1 MSNSANFDVEQLDK
15 AEIEISDSVGVLR
28 GLASDYSKKCLQ
40 LRKKREQQQ
49 SDVQRFAAVLD
60 LMSRPAKER
69 STDVSPPNDTH
80 MNDESA
86 LRVARELV
94 TTFKTWQVRSL
105 KNREKQINT
114 IRSSY
119 RRVKQSVISLLTE
132 DHATADSAL
141 DGTNPLISPDHRK
154 TNMSSKDKENNNDD
168 TLSFGMEGVAL
179 HRAREEALQWRRTAD
194 NLHAELSKLRRT
206 QREFQEEEE
215 GAGIQAT
222 NAHRLAAVNWRNKCQ
237 ELQEQL
243 FNSEEA
249 GRKYSFE
256 KEMDA
261 HRTARCEGLEQEVLK
276 LRESLKLHQEEIEEL
291 REQDNQKDVL
301 EATKI
306 KFENDANKTKKQ
318 LEATIVELKQSS
330 KEDLDILRSSLSL
343 ERDNMEREMISMV
356 KSEQER
362 NDEILLFKDENLK
375 LKNIIE
381 TTKLQFLEKEKEMVE
396 MHACTLREKESESLH
411 RDTEASVKRA
421 ALEHALKRTRITQSN
436 AAANMLATS
445 RKKNMKT
452 CLEKWKVETLRQKR
466 ISMMLGCILLDKCSN
481 HCDYS
486 SLLYV
491 RRRQRARQNVGFAT
505 WLRNS
510 TT

>member
-1 MSNSANFDVEQLDK
+1 
-15 AEIEISDSVGVLR
+15 
-28 GLASDYSKKCLQ
+28 
-40 LRKKREQQQ
+40 
-49 SDVQRFAAVLD
+49 
-60 LMSRPAKER
+60 
-69 STDVSPPNDTH
+69 
-80 MNDESA
+80 
-86 LRVARELV
+86 
-94 TTFKTWQVRSL
+94 
-105 KNREKQINT
+105 
-114 IRSSY
+114 
-119 RRVKQSVISLLTE
+119 
-132 DHATADSAL
+132 
-141 DGTNPLISPDHRK
+141 
-154 TNMSSKDKENNNDD
+154 
-168 TLSFGMEGVAL
+168 
-179 HRAREEALQWRRTAD
+179 
-194 NLHAELSKLRRT
+194 
-206 QREFQEEEE
+206 
-215 GAGIQAT
+215 
-222 NAHRLAAVNWRNKCQ
+222 
-237 ELQEQL
+237 
-243 FNSEEA
+243 
-249 GRKYSFE
+249 
-256 KEMDA
+256 MDA

-452 CLEKWKVETLRQKR
+452 CLEKCQA
-466 ISMMLGCILLDKCSN
+466 ISN
-481 HCDYS
+481 
-486 SLLYV
+486 
-491 RRRQRARQNVGFAT
+491 F
-505 WLRNS
+505 
-510 TT
+510 

>member
-1 MSNSANFDVEQLDK
+1 
-15 AEIEISDSVGVLR
+15 
-28 GLASDYSKKCLQ
+28 

-396 MHACTLREKESESLH
+396 MH
-411 RDTEASVKRA
+411 
-421 ALEHALKRTRITQSN
+421 
-436 AAANMLATS
+436 
-445 RKKNMKT
+445 
-452 CLEKWKVETLRQKR
+452 
-466 ISMMLGCILLDKCSN
+466 
-481 HCDYS
+481 
-486 SLLYV
+486 
-491 RRRQRARQNVGFAT
+491 
-505 WLRNS
+505 
-510 TT
+510 

>member
-1 MSNSANFDVEQLDK
+1 MSNPSHFDIEQLDK

-28 GLASDYSKKCLQ
+28 GLASDYSKKCLEM
-40 LRKKREQQQ
+40 RKKREQQQ

-69 STDVSPPNDTH
+69 STVASPSNDTC

-119 RRVKQSVISLLTE
+119 RRVKQSVVSLLTE
-132 DHATADSAL
+132 DHTADSAR
-141 DGTNPLISPDHRK
+141 DGTNPLFSPDHRK
-154 TNMSSKDKENNNDD
+154 TKMSSKDKENNDD
-168 TLSFGMEGVAL
+168 ILSFGMEGVAL

-194 NLHAELSKLRRT
+194 NLHAELSKLRHT

-256 KEMDA
+256 KEMDT

-291 REQDNQKDVL
+291 REKDNQKDVL

-318 LEATIVELKQSS
+318 LEAIIVELKQSS

-362 NDEILLFKDENLK
+362 NDEILLLKDENLK

-396 MHACTLREKESESLH
+396 IHARTLREKESESLH
-411 RDTEASVKRA
+411 RDTEESLKRA
-421 ALEHALKRTRITQSN
+421 ALEHALKRTRIVQSN